1 MQFPLS
7 LHYPLRSALVCVLAA
22 ILSALA
28 IRADSPVAEAVVLKS
43 ERVLSQAIERPEP
56 KYPLMAKRMGVAGD
70 VEIDVVVGLDGKVV
84 LAERSSGHPVL
95 ANAAVKAVRKWSFR
109 PFRISGETRRV
120 RTTLTL
126 EFRQ

>member
-1 MQFPLS
+1 MQFPFS
-7 LHYPLRSALVCVLAA
+7 LHYPARLAA
-22 ILSALA
+22 ALFWVVALA
-28 IRADSPVAEAVVLKS
+28 APGLHGDSPVPEPVQLTS
-43 ERVLSQAIERPEP
+43 ERVLSHAIERPEP
-56 KYPLMAKRMGVAGD
+56 KYPLMAKRMGVAGE

-84 LAERSSGHPVL
+84 RAERSSGHPVL

-109 PFRISGETRRV
+109 PFRIRGETQRV